1 MKKIIQLTLLVTLAF
16 IFTTESKAALLIE
29 PVVGYNFGTKLDVEN
44 DDSYTG
50 GSGTAF
56 GGRVGY
62 QNLGL
67 QLGLD
72 YLKSS
77 IDMDDNDFDEN
88 VDMSE
93 WAGFVGYEFPILI
106 RAYAGYIFSAAGS
119 SKASSFD
126 VDFVEG
132 SGTKLGI
139 GFTGLPLIDI
149 NVEYRTGSFGNYEIG
164 GTKQNKEVNY
174 QSIMLGLSLPFT
186 I

>member
-1 MKKIIQLTLLVTLAF
+1 MKQIIQFSLLITLAF
-16 IFTTESKAALLIE
+16 IFTNESKAALLLE
-29 PVVGYNFGTKLDVEN
+29 PVVGYNIGTKLEVES

-62 QNLGL
+62 QNFGL
-67 QLGLD
+67 QLGID

-77 IDMDDNDFDEN
+77 IDMDTSDFDDN
-88 VDMSE
+88 IDMSE
-93 WAGFVGYEFPILI
+93 WAGFIGYEFPVLF
-106 RAYAGYIFSAAGS
+106 RVYAGYIFSATGNTDSGGA
-119 SKASSFD
+119 D
-126 VDFVEG
+126 VDLIEG
-132 SGTKLGI
+132 SGTKLGV

-149 NVEYRTGSFGNYEIG
+149 NVEYRAGSFGDYEING
-164 GTKQNKEVNY
+164 NKQSKEVNY